1 MLLIWKNIR
10 KSNNVMEVG
19 GVTDESEIAEMW
31 QHHCQSILNSVKN
44 NTLQQFVT
52 NKLDSIRGESILFS
66 TSDFNVA
73 LHSLKSGTS
82 CGVDSMVLYSMIK
95 KMTNKLKYMV
105 K

>member
-1 MLLIWKNIR
+1 
-10 KSNNVMEVG
+10 MEVR
-19 GVTDESEIAEMW
+19 GVTGEIEIAEMW
-31 QHHCQSILNSVKN
+31 QDHCQSILNSVKN

-52 NKLDSIRGESILFS
+52 NKLESILFS

-95 KMTNKLKYMV
+95 KLTNKLKYMV